1 MKKLPQGSIKIN
13 FLKIPKFMEKHI
25 KIVPSSDGT
34 KTYIIIKNRVVM
46 LWFMYSFVAD
56 LCIILMAL
64 SGLVWIIWSN
74 L

>member
-13 FLKIPKFMEKHI
+13 FKKIPKFMEKHI

-34 KTYIIIKNRVVM
+34 KTYIIIKNRVVI

>member
-13 FLKIPKFMEKHI
+13 FLKIPKRFERHI

-34 KTYIIIKNRVVM
+34 KTYIIIKNRVVI

>member
-13 FLKIPKFMEKHI
+13 FLKIPKRFERHI

>member
-1 MKKLPQGSIKIN
+1 
-13 FLKIPKFMEKHI
+13 MEKHI

-34 KTYIIIKNRVVM
+34 KTYIIIKNRIVM
-46 LWFMYSFVAD
+46 AWFMYSFVAD

-64 SGLVWIIWSN
+64 GTVTYLIWGN